1 MPKSKWN
8 YLNRKHTIS
17 NDFHSK
23 LAGSLVTLFVKYFHY
38 LRLLEFS
45 LSVLQLYVAHYR
57 ERGGI
62 DGKSKTSHNWFYIE
76 SRKHNLTYSG
86 TNYSQSNYIS
96 VTFSHLILEALRLNS
111 IKAWNS
117 ALMHALSSIQRNHHV
132 AAFFLRSISVFVF
145 RFNLSNLK
153 QINSVDCSVDGFVSL
168 VDNFREREEINYSAK
183 RRPVSLSRFPSGA
196 NIFISREPQFRPIT
210 LPFFRKHLFNATI
223 NMFVCWYAVHY
234 RSLSCCGRERERRR
248 RCAGKRVLILFMT
261 QPVF

>member
-38 LRLLEFS
+38 FRLLEFS

-62 DGKSKTSHNWFYIE
+62 DAKSKTSHNWFYIE

-96 VTFSHLILEALRLNS
+96 VTFLHLILEALRLNS

-117 ALMHALSSIQRNHHV
+117 ALMHYALSSIRRNHYL
-132 AAFFLRSISVFVF
+132 AGLPLRSIPFFVF
-145 RFNLSNLK
+145 ESIWATLNKLILECY
-153 QINSVDCSVDGFVSL
+153 CSVDGFARQAN
-168 VDNFREREEINYSAK
+168 NFREREEINCSANM
-183 RRPVSLSRFPSGA
+183 FPSPSRDFPA
-196 NIFISREPQFRPIT
+196 ASVFCSITFPSREP
-210 LPFFRKHLFNATI
+210 
-223 NMFVCWYAVHY
+223 
-234 RSLSCCGRERERRR
+234 
-248 RCAGKRVLILFMT
+248 
-261 QPVF
+261 

>member
-45 LSVLQLYVAHYR
+45 LSVLQLYVAAHYR

-96 VTFSHLILEALRLNS
+96 VTFLHLILEALRLNS

-117 ALMHALSSIQRNHHV
+117 ALMHYALSSIQRNHYF
-132 AAFFLRSISVFVF
+132 ASFFSPFDFSFCV
-145 RFNLSNLK
+145 RFNLNNFK
-153 QINSVDCSVDGFVSL
+153 QIDTAML
-168 VDNFREREEINYSAK
+168 
-183 RRPVSLSRFPSGA
+183 L
-196 NIFISREPQFRPIT
+196 Q
-210 LPFFRKHLFNATI
+210 
-223 NMFVCWYAVHY
+223 
-234 RSLSCCGRERERRR
+234 CGRICE
-248 RCAGKRVLILFMT
+248 AGR
-261 QPVF
+261 